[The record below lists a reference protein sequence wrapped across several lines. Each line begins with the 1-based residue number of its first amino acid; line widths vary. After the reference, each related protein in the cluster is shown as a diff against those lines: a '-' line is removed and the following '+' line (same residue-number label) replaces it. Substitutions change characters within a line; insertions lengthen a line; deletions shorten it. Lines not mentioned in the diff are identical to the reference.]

1 MTSSSSPSNC
11 GDCTTSESVPTVTG
25 NNILDKNFVYQ
36 HIMRPANWEF
46 LGIDLKKVEKASY
59 APASKHERF
68 EVSEDDLKVLRFA
81 LQTMMDRYK
90 MMEEF
95 SVHEYKDIP
104 GSALPDG
111 KNTQLRLELS
121 PSTAQAINNTNVEEV
136 EEGSNEAEAI
146 RIIGSI
152 ARLGAPAEIE
162 LILPV
167 VPSRCRFCDAQSD
180 EDTF

>member
-1 MTSSSSPSNC
+1 MTSSSLRSNC
-11 GDCTTSESVPTVTG
+11 GDCATSESVPTVTG

-36 HIMRPANWEF
+36 HIMCPANWEF

-81 LQTMMDRYK
+81 LQTMMERYK
-90 MMEEF
+90 MMDEF

-111 KNTQLRLELS
+111 KNTRLRLELS
-121 PSTAQAINNTNVEEV
+121 PSTAQAISKPSVDEV

-162 LILPV
+162 LILPM
-167 VPSRCRFCDAQSD
+167 VPSRYSFADTQSD
-180 EDTF
+180 EDTL

>member
-1 MTSSSSPSNC
+1 MASSSSPSNC

-36 HIMRPANWEF
+36 SIMSPAHWEF

-59 APASKHERF
+59 APASKRERF
-68 EVSEDDLKVLRFA
+68 EVSEDDLRVLRFA
-81 LQTMMDRYK
+81 LQTMMERYK

-111 KNTQLRLELS
+111 KNTRLRLELS
-121 PSTAQAINNTNVEEV
+121 PSTAQAISKPNVDEV

-152 ARLGAPAEIE
+152 ARLGEPAEIE
-162 LILPV
+162 LILPIM
-167 VPSRCRFCDAQSD
+167 PSWYSFTDPQSD
-180 EDTF
+180 EGTF

>member
-11 GDCTTSESVPTVTG
+11 GDCTTSESASTVTG
-25 NNILDKNFVYQ
+25 NNILDENFVYQ
-36 HIMRPANWEF
+36 HIMSPADWEF
-46 LGIDLKKVEKASY
+46 LGIDLKKVEMASY
-59 APASKHERF
+59 APASKHKRF

-81 LQTMMDRYK
+81 LQTMMERYK